1 MLTQIAQL
9 GGPGPVTLAFRQMAR
24 LPSSIATVSAVRTA
38 HRASAPTRLAPA
50 KPKRSPTKSKKP
62 KAASRPLTAKDP
74 TTQPPSETVIA
85 ALPPSSL
92 SNKKA
97 KEDDLI
103 RYLDA
108 RELEQSL
115 RIWNDF
121 LVATD
126 VFRDLQPETYAKISK
141 FIVETASR
149 RNGLNIGRWAAHDPE
164 RLETLLHM
172 AVEASVHDNWRGFN
186 ALQLELIGAGRPHD
200 VVSAYG
206 QFKDS
211 LFAHQG
217 KDPKGL
223 VSWYREERLASR
235 LTGDGLIPLMLGYVA
250 AQTML
255 GQFDHTVLISLM
267 DSAFDGRLVQRDR
280 LDLSAL
286 KYQIRSPANQGASEI
301 VWRQFLAN
309 IDKVTL
315 AIQCYHSK
323 ALVTR
328 IRALARH
335 GDVAKV
341 NWLYESLMKASVG
354 PDRFIIPVDSANRTA
369 NYNFVPLGMD
379 VWGKLNDAGTADD
392 RCANRRLRELQGRR
406 PRGPHR

>member
-1 MLTQIAQL
+1 MLVQLAQL
-9 GGPGPVTLAFRQMAR
+9 GGPGPATLAFRQMLR
-24 LPSSIATVSAVRTA
+24 PPSVAAVSTVRTA
-38 HRASAPTRLAPA
+38 HRASAHSRPAPA
-50 KPKRSPTKSKKP
+50 KPRRDPPKGKKPKSPTKP
-62 KAASRPLTAKDP
+62 AAASAAF
-74 TTQPPSETVIA
+74 TQPDTPIVIA
-85 ALPPSSL
+85 ALPPSGSTQMR
-92 SNKKA
+92 A
-97 KEDDLI
+97 KEEDLV

-108 RELEQSL
+108 QELDQTL
-115 RIWNDF
+115 RVWNDF

-126 VFRDLQPETYAKISK
+126 VFRDLRPETYEKISK
-141 FIVETASR
+141 FVVDTVSR
-149 RNGLNIGRWAAHDPE
+149 RNGLDIGRWAAHDPE

-172 AVEASVHDNWRGFN
+172 AVEAAVHDSWRGFN

-206 QFKDS
+206 RFKDR

-255 GQFDHTVLISLM
+255 GHFDHTVLISLM

-286 KYQIRSPANQGASEI
+286 KYQIRSPANQGASDI

-328 IRALARH
+328 IRALARQ

-341 NWLYESLMKASVG
+341 NWLYESLMKGSVG
-354 PDRFIIPVDSANRTA
+354 PDRYIIPIDSANRSA

-379 VWGKLNDAGTADD
+379 VWGKLDAYG
-392 RCANRRLRELQGRR
+392 
-406 PRGPHR
+406 